1 VESIA
6 RNNNET
12 LETVE
17 SYSKV
22 AVTPVFVVF
31 IERLYLTPLLNVREE
46 IEYNTIG
53 TEVKDAVYFTMKLAE
68 VPDKDAE

>member
-12 LETVE
+12 LEIVE
-17 SYSKV
+17 SYNRV
-22 AVTPVFVVF
+22 VVTPVFVVL

-53 TEVKDAVYFTMKLAE
+53 T
-68 VPDKDAE
+68 